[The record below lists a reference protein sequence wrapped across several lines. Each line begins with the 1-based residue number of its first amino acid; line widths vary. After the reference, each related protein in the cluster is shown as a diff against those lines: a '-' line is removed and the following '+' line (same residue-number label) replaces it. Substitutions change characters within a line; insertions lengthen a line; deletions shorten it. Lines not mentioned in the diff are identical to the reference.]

1 MRRVQSVRFR
11 ASSVRRAVHR
21 AVPAA
26 AALLLAVV
34 TGACSRE
41 TEKRITAPVPSE
53 PVVTGMR
60 WVWEPASLAAEVRRA
75 GSNPLVQRA
84 LAEAGVTGMRARHD
98 LAIRAIGVGP
108 DGAPVGFTLLPYAI
122 PDDPTRAVFISSA
135 EGLSTEAVEIVEM
148 IAGREPRAN
157 EIGFEPV
164 LFAGRLVYIHTKD
177 SYVPAPPDPPAP
189 SDPWYPKQPARRG
202 AESPVRRSFTKLFG
216 CLAERMPQGC
226 AAGASIADEI
236 APGVPKAAAIGCGV
250 GAAIGAGSCVL
261 DFLGKK

>member
-1 MRRVQSVRFR
+1 MRRFQSVRFR

-21 AVPAA
+21 AVPAV
-26 AALLLAVV
+26 AALLLVVV

-41 TEKRITAPVPSE
+41 SEKRITAPLPSE

-84 LAEAGVTGMRARHD
+84 LAQGGVPGMRARHD

-122 PDDPTRAVFISSA
+122 PGDPTRAVFISSA
-135 EGLSTEAVEIVEM
+135 
-148 IAGREPRAN
+148 
-157 EIGFEPV
+157 EPV

-177 SYVPAPPDPPAP
+177 SYVPPPPDPPVP
-189 SDPWYPKQPARRG
+189 TDPWYPEQPMKRG
-202 AESPVRRSFTKLFG
+202 AESPVRRSFVKLFS

-226 AAGASIADEI
+226 AAGAGIADEI

-250 GAAIGAGSCVL
+250 GAAIGAGSCIL
-261 DFLGKK
+261 DFLGNK

>member
-1 MRRVQSVRFR
+1 
-11 ASSVRRAVHR
+11 
-21 AVPAA
+21 
-26 AALLLAVV
+26 
-34 TGACSRE
+34 
-41 TEKRITAPVPSE
+41 
-53 PVVTGMR
+53 
-60 WVWEPASLAAEVRRA
+60 
-75 GSNPLVQRA
+75 
-84 LAEAGVTGMRARHD
+84 MRARHD

-108 DGAPVGFTLLPYAI
+108 DGAPLGFTLLPYAI
-122 PDDPTRAVFISSA
+122 PGDPTRAVFISSA

-177 SYVPAPPDPPAP
+177 SYVPPPPDPPVP
-189 SDPWYPKQPARRG
+189 TDPWYPEQPMKRG
-202 AESPVRRSFTKLFG
+202 AESPVRRSFAKLFG

-250 GAAIGAGSCVL
+250 GAALGAGSCVV
-261 DFLGKK
+261 DFVRSK